1 MAFEQLRNF
10 FDENG
15 ERLDPVVEIFATYQ
29 PRPVSR
35 NRLWN
40 WLRQFNPQ
48 DYLLLVRLLEQV
60 QYYDFARINALLRQL
75 HRAVREQ
82 LSDDGIK
89 QLNRIIFAP
98 LGGAGESGHEIFR
111 RYRDVNRLQQTS
123 AVLALVPELQQ
134 LIVNSRTANQKVGVV
149 LLDDF
154 IGTGEQLEDYWNQ
167 VLTQVIPP
175 PHEGIYVASLAACND
190 GVVRAQEKTPLR
202 VITAHYVPTTAQLH
216 ASPHFDHAE
225 KNRIRAYCGA
235 IGNQPFGFG
244 DLELL
249 IAFTHSCPD
258 NTPSILRGAKN
269 QRKWVG
275 ILPRYDDL

>member
-1 MAFEQLRNF
+1 MAFEQLRGF

-15 ERLDPVVEIFATYQ
+15 ERLEAVVDTFATYQ

-35 NRLWN
+35 NRLWD
-40 WLRQFNPQ
+40 WLKQFDPK
-48 DYLLLVRLLEQV
+48 DYLLLIRLLERV
-60 QYYDFARINALLRQL
+60 QYYDFVRINALLRQL
-75 HRAVREQ
+75 HGAVREQ

-123 AVLALVPELQQ
+123 ATLALVPELGQ
-134 LIVNSRTANQKVGVV
+134 LIVKARTANQKVGVV

-175 PHEGIYVASLAACND
+175 PHDGIYVASLAACND
-190 GVVRAQEKTPLR
+190 GVVRVQQKTPLQ
-202 VITAHYVPTTAQLH
+202 VITAHYVPAAAQLRG
-216 ASPHFDHAE
+216 SPHFNDGE

-249 IAFTHSCPD
+249 IAFTYSCPD

-275 ILPRYDDL
+275 ILPRFDDL